1 MTSGPPPLVA
11 HAGSNNDINES
22 KHSRARRIEVPGS
35 IDGSPAVLKNLI
47 RTGYAAPCST
57 RDTLRGRQGRSTNN
71 GMPCFSPWYDPCFGP
86 GSLFMRRT
94 VSFTALAA
102 FLTLAGG
109 TFAPTPARAQS
120 SDTLHA
126 ERARLRAQLDKVNAE
141 IDALKRAGGGVRD
154 DYRLRA
160 RLADAES
167 LARRL
172 IDIEAR
178 LGIRV
183 DGGAK
188 VNPPQ
193 PPPTA
198 EPTDGPADL
207 DAKAD
212 ILADQSRRVRA
223 QADALGR
230 RATEARSRQELRKRA
245 ADLDRDPFA
254 PMEGSKRRIA
264 NSAGGTAPP
273 GPAQGGQNIN
283 TTGANKNN
291 DAPTATPATPGS
303 LSGAAPP
310 TNSNT
315 TASAPLSSV
324 QQLRDLLDTATL
336 TDIRRLETSGTGAGS
351 LQALE
356 RAAAALRARADWLD
370 GQSRAMRAKAR
381 AK

>member
-1 MTSGPPPLVA
+1 
-11 HAGSNNDINES
+11 
-22 KHSRARRIEVPGS
+22 
-35 IDGSPAVLKNLI
+35 
-47 RTGYAAPCST
+47 
-57 RDTLRGRQGRSTNN
+57 
-71 GMPCFSPWYDPCFGP
+71 
-86 GSLFMRRT
+86 MRRT

-102 FLTLAGG
+102 FLTLAGAAL
-109 TFAPTPARAQS
+109 APEPARAQS
-120 SDTLHA
+120 ADTLQA

-273 GPAQGGQNIN
+273 GPAQNAGQNIN
-283 TTGANKNN
+283 TGGSNKTN
-291 DAPTATPATPGS
+291 DSPAATPATPPTPGS

-310 TNSNT
+310 TNSNP

-336 TDIRRLETSGTGAGS
+336 TDIRRLETAGAGAGS

>member
-1 MTSGPPPLVA
+1 MRHT
-11 HAGSNNDINES
+11 
-22 KHSRARRIEVPGS
+22 ARF
-35 IDGSPAVLKNLI
+35 AVL
-47 RTGYAAPCST
+47 A
-57 RDTLRGRQGRSTNN
+57 
-71 GMPCFSPWYDPCFGP
+71 
-86 GSLFMRRT
+86 LFVT
-94 VSFTALAA
+94 LAA
-102 FLTLAGG
+102 A
-109 TFAPTPARAQS
+109 TFAPAPARAQS
-120 SDTLHA
+120 ADALQA
-126 ERARLRAQLDKVNAE
+126 QRARLRAELDKVNAE

-230 RATEARSRQELRKRA
+230 RAS
-245 ADLDRDPFA
+245 
-254 PMEGSKRRIA
+254 
-264 NSAGGTAPP
+264 
-273 GPAQGGQNIN
+273 
-283 TTGANKNN
+283 
-291 DAPTATPATPGS
+291 
-303 LSGAAPP
+303 
-310 TNSNT
+310 
-315 TASAPLSSV
+315 
-324 QQLRDLLDTATL
+324 
-336 TDIRRLETSGTGAGS
+336 
-351 LQALE
+351 
-356 RAAAALRARADWLD
+356 
-370 GQSRAMRAKAR
+370 
-381 AK
+381 

>member
-1 MTSGPPPLVA
+1 
-11 HAGSNNDINES
+11 
-22 KHSRARRIEVPGS
+22 
-35 IDGSPAVLKNLI
+35 
-47 RTGYAAPCST
+47 
-57 RDTLRGRQGRSTNN
+57 
-71 GMPCFSPWYDPCFGP
+71 
-86 GSLFMRRT
+86 MRRT

-102 FLTLAGG
+102 FLTLAGAAL
-109 TFAPTPARAQS
+109 APAPARAQS
-120 SDTLHA
+120 ADTLQA

-273 GPAQGGQNIN
+273 VPAQGGQNI
-283 TTGANKNN
+283 TSGASNKN

-303 LSGAAPP
+303 LTATPP

-315 TASAPLSSV
+315 APGAPLSV

-336 TDIRRLETSGTGAGS
+336 TDIRRLETAGTGAGS

>member
-1 MTSGPPPLVA
+1 
-11 HAGSNNDINES
+11 
-22 KHSRARRIEVPGS
+22 
-35 IDGSPAVLKNLI
+35 
-47 RTGYAAPCST
+47 
-57 RDTLRGRQGRSTNN
+57 
-71 GMPCFSPWYDPCFGP
+71 
-86 GSLFMRRT
+86 MRRT

-102 FLTLAGG
+102 FLTLAGAAL
-109 TFAPTPARAQS
+109 APAPARAQS
-120 SDTLHA
+120 ADTLQA

-254 PMEGSKRRIA
+254 PMEGSKRRLA
-264 NSAGGTAPP
+264 SGSGTALGSNSINGRNNQGGVADTPTP
-273 GPAQGGQNIN
+273 GGPAAGSTGFTSPPSTPTTN
-283 TTGANKNN
+283 TTNGAEK
-291 DAPTATPATPGS
+291 
-303 LSGAAPP
+303 
-310 TNSNT
+310 
-315 TASAPLSSV
+315 ASAPLSV
-324 QQLRDLLDTATL
+324 QLRELLDTAAL
-336 TDIRRLETSGTGAGS
+336 SDVRRLEAGGVGS
-351 LQALE
+351 ASPPALE

-370 GQSRAMRAKAR
+370 AQSRAMRAR
-381 AK
+381 AHTK

>member
-1 MTSGPPPLVA
+1 M
-11 HAGSNNDINES
+11 
-22 KHSRARRIEVPGS
+22 
-35 IDGSPAVLKNLI
+35 
-47 RTGYAAPCST
+47 
-57 RDTLRGRQGRSTNN
+57 RSTVR
-71 GMPCFSPWYDPCFGP
+71 FA
-86 GSLFMRRT
+86 
-94 VSFTALAA
+94 ALAA

-109 TFAPTPARAQS
+109 TFAPAPARAQS
-120 SDTLHA
+120 SDTLQA

-207 DAKAD
+207 D
-212 ILADQSRRVRA
+212 
-223 QADALGR
+223 
-230 RATEARSRQELRKRA
+230 
-245 ADLDRDPFA
+245 RDPFA

-273 GPAQGGQNIN
+273 GPAQNAGQNIN
-283 TTGANKNN
+283 TGGSNKTN
-291 DAPTATPATPGS
+291 DSPAATPATPPTPGS

-310 TNSNT
+310 TNSNP

-336 TDIRRLETSGTGAGS
+336 TDIRRLETAGAGAGS